1 MTSYSERT
9 SRGLPHTCFFL
20 LSRSNRGRSNRIRKH
35 TGAPNTMARKKA
47 SLSLEIQVGKVLV
60 AFFTSSVLPLP
71 FLSTQTAN
79 SVVSRGLTKCT
90 VFTIGN
96 EKKKKKTRHGNL
108 PEDAGGATATTLT
121 LSCTQTFTHLCTKI
135 HSVRQ
140 VTPVTAPIRNG
151 YFINKFPLH
160 FKREYGEQTLKKIK
174 SAVRPLE
181 FFHSEPRNISLGA
194 VHVHSRWPTF
204 GPLSLIGSL
213 TTGAK
218 PI

>member
-1 MTSYSERT
+1 MLHATLAAQRSLWIQLLHHSTPLELPKEQKYSEVTSYSERT

-96 EKKKKKTRHGNL
+96 EKKKKKKR
-108 PEDAGGATATTLT
+108 
-121 LSCTQTFTHLCTKI
+121 
-135 HSVRQ
+135 
-140 VTPVTAPIRNG
+140 VTEIYQRMQEVP
-151 YFINKFPLH
+151 
-160 FKREYGEQTLKKIK
+160 
-174 SAVRPLE
+174 RPLLS
-181 FFHSEPRNISLGA
+181 HSHALK
-194 VHVHSRWPTF
+194 HS
-204 GPLSLIGSL
+204 
-213 TTGAK
+213 
-218 PI
+218 PIFAQRYIQSDK